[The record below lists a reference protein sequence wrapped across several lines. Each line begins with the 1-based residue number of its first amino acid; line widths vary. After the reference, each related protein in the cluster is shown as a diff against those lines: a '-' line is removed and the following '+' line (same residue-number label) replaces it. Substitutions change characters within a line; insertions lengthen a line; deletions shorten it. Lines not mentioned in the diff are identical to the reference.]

1 MQLHLHGHNIKL
13 YLGTSVSHQT
23 CCSFFIWIIQ
33 IWSQDLWEDEQA
45 FKQVT
50 LCFNPSNLSDFLVW
64 KQMQN
69 VEKKNK
75 AEYYCDCQLLVCISL
90 LYNVSDILW
99 PIYPI
104 SK

>member
-1 MQLHLHGHNIKL
+1 MSKLLNKLHC
-13 YLGTSVSHQT
+13 VSTHLP
-23 CCSFFIWIIQ
+23 
-33 IWSQDLWEDEQA
+33 D
-45 FKQVT
+45 
-50 LCFNPSNLSDFLVW
+50 NLSDFLVW